1 MEIVKTYSPHL
12 SFWDQHPQFCAA
24 GPFKR
29 IWESDKSRNKMTSS
43 KLAWTIVLIWDRK
56 SQYYNLPE
64 DIDDPDSKITLLF
77 EDVYGD
83 VDYYRK
89 NKEKVET
96 LKLYYLK
103 LQETPAMRSLREVE
117 EKIEERSKFI
127 KETPYELGTVNE
139 KGQFVG
145 TTAPLIDKMMVDTKK
160 IYDVYEQ
167 ALKIV
172 ESQNIDD
179 SQNRGGGESSLSD
192 TGEI

>member
-1 MEIVKTYSPHL
+1 M
-12 SFWDQHPQFCAA
+12 
-24 GPFKR
+24 
-29 IWESDKSRNKMTSS
+29 
-43 KLAWTIVLIWDRK
+43 
-56 SQYYNLPE
+56 
-64 DIDDPDSKITLLF
+64 
-77 EDVYGD
+77 
-83 VDYYRK
+83 
-89 NKEKVET
+89 
-96 LKLYYLK
+96 
-103 LQETPAMRSLREVE
+103 E

-127 KETPYELGTVNE
+127 KETPYELGTINE